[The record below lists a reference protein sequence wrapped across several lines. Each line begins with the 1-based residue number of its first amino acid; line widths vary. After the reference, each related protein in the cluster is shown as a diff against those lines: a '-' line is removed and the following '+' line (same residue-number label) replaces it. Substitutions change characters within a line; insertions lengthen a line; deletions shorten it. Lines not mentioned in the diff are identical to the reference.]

1 MSTSRAVRHPRFK
14 LLALLAVFVLPL
26 LVAWIMVAWRIGI
39 PEQRTAH
46 GELEPDIPALAQWPL
61 AEPRTM
67 LPEDGGWVLA
77 FDCAGA
83 CEALADQW
91 WRLHRALGREAH
103 RVRRLRIGGAAQAL
117 PGEVVARW
125 STPPDW
131 HRPGHLWVLDPR
143 GEAVLGYS
151 AGVEA
156 RDVLDDVNK
165 LLRMNPEPSVT
176 PGRQV
181 AQQ

>member
-1 MSTSRAVRHPRFK
+1 MSAPRAVHHPRFK

-26 LVAWIMVAWRIGI
+26 LVAWVMVAWRIGI

-46 GELEPDIPALAQWPL
+46 GELVPDIPLLAEWPL
-61 AEPRTM
+61 AEPRAP
-67 LPEDGGWVLA
+67 LEGGDWVLA
-77 FDCAGA
+77 FDCAGS

-91 WRLHRALGREAH
+91 WRLHRALGSEAH
-103 RVRRLRIGGAAQAL
+103 RVTRLRIGGEAQAL

-125 STPPDW
+125 STPPGW
-131 HRPGHLWVLDPR
+131 RRPDQLWVLDPR

-151 AGVEA
+151 AGVEP

-165 LLRMNPEPSVT
+165 LLRMNPESSVKSA
-176 PGRQV
+176 RQV